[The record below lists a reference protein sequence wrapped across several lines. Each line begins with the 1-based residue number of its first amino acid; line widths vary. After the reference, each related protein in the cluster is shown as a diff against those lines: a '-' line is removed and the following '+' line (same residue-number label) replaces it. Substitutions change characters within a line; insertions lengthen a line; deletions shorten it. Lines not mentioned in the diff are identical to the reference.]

1 MRSLKCLKKNK
12 KGFTLVELVVVLAIM
27 AVLAGVITPSLSV
40 ASKNRTRE
48 KYKNYCVSIL
58 DSAEAIAE
66 AYNKGANSIA
76 GYKIVNTR
84 GEIDWTNVQECL
96 KVDNTYNYQCDIVI
110 FREGFPGGLKESG
123 NSINNVF
130 ANKDTV
136 VVCYKKT
143 QKGELFA
150 SGCWYFEK
158 GQKTTEYK
166 FDYGKNTFIASDE
179 VFYTPDK

>member
-1 MRSLKCLKKNK
+1 MKALKI
-12 KGFTLVELVVVLAIM
+12 GVFSGHQP
-27 AVLAGVITPSLSV
+27 AVNAVDPKSV
-40 ASKNRTRE
+40 A
-48 KYKNYCVSIL
+48 KYEGT
-58 DSAEAIAE
+58 A
-66 AYNKGANSIA
+66 
-76 GYKIVNTR
+76 
-84 GEIDWTNVQECL
+84 
-96 KVDNTYNYQCDIVI
+96 YNYQCDIVI
-110 FREGFPGGLKESG
+110 FREGFPGGLKENG

-166 FDYGKNTFIASDE
+166 FDYGKNTFIGSDE